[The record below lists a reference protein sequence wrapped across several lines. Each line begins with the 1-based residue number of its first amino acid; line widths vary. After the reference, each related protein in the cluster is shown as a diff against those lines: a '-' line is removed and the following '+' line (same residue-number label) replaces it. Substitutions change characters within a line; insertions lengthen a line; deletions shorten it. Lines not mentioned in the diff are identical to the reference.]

1 MATPTCE
8 CISALPQ
15 GEKLNAIYCVLTSIL
30 SGGGGVTVAQ
40 LVTLGALNYG
50 EMRDYAGTTAPTGWL
65 LADGSAVSRTTYASL
80 FAVVGTTYG
89 AGNGTTT
96 FNIPDMRGRVSAMPP
111 GASLR
116 LSTDFSNSG
125 GMTSVALGGTGGE
138 QGHLLTSGEISGN
151 TRTAP
156 DGVDFFTYDSESEGN
171 PHNNVQPTLLLNKI
185 IFTGV

>member
-30 SGGGGVTVAQ
+30 SGGSGGVTVAQ

-111 GASLR
+111 GASGR
-116 LSTDFSNSG
+116 LSTAYSG
-125 GMTSVALGGTGGE
+125 GMNSIALGGTGGE
-138 QGHLLTSGEISGN
+138 EAHALTSGEISGN
-151 TRTAP
+151 TSFTP
-156 DGVDFFTYDSESEGN
+156 NLGDFFTYDKESEAD

>member
-111 GASLR
+111 GASGR
-116 LSTDFSNSG
+116 LSTVYSG
-125 GMTSVALGGTGGE
+125 GMNSIALGGTGGE
-138 QGHLLTSGEISGN
+138 QAHLLAIAEIASLYP
-151 TRTAP
+151 RK
-156 DGVDFFTYDSESEGN
+156 S
-171 PHNNVQPTLLLNKI
+171 PTE
-185 IFTGV
+185 